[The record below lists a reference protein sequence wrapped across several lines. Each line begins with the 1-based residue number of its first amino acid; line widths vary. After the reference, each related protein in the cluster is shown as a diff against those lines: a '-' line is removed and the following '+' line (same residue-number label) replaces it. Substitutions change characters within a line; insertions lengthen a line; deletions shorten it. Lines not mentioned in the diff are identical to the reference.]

1 MLDTYY
7 VNINDDDCYMGAIS
21 LVTSPA
27 VEHDFLK
34 FADDKPVKLQFVDED
49 KRMISGVVCLANVP
63 IYRCRPDGYEYN
75 IVFTPEVIEQMT
87 IKYSKMGLINSVN
100 LQHDDS
106 KFVDSVIMV
115 EMFIKNT
122 EKGISPKGF
131 EDVTEGSLFC
141 TFKIEDE
148 ELWQEIKKDDSL
160 FRGFSLEICCNLDKE
175 ELQKQ
180 EQSIDEY
187 VDYLLN

>member
-7 VNINDDDCYMGAIS
+7 VNINDDDSYMGAIS

-27 VEHDFLK
+27 VEHDFIK
-34 FADDKPVKLQFVDED
+34 FADEKQVCLQLADEE
-49 KRMISGVVCLANVP
+49 KHMISGVVCLANVP
-63 IYRCRPDGYEYN
+63 IYRCRPDGYQYN

-106 KFVDSVIMV
+106 KFVDSVIMM

-122 EKGISPKGF
+122 DKGISPKGF
-131 EDVTEGSLFC
+131 EDVTEGSLFAHL
-141 TFKIEDE
+141 K
-148 ELWQEIKKDDSL
+148 LKMKNYGKKL
-160 FRGFSLEICCNLDKE
+160 KRTIVC
-175 ELQKQ
+175 
-180 EQSIDEY
+180 
-187 VDYLLN
+187 